1 MSKDIKKALE
11 HCAEW
16 NCDNCPNREELG
28 SGEIVCR
35 GRLLPEVLEYVADL
49 EAKLKESEKD
59 KQFYFFENGEKGLKI
74 RELKK
79 QLGKKEKLIER
90 LQCIIDKLR
99 DKKFAG
105 KTLVEAV
112 NAVYEPLFKNK
123 CDEVE
128 EFKQQLAELKEK
140 LAQYENIEK
149 EIGCDIE
156 VFWKVYRRLSGH
168 GKSDIHLYS
177 IFNNEIVEIMPTEI
191 ISGTYSNYPQD
202 CSFKYSI
209 WDKIC
214 ESYQET
220 YSYFHFHDYNNEW
233 FLSKEEAEAKLKE
246 LEDKGE

>member
-1 MSKDIKKALE
+1 MERLTHKIVYDNE
-11 HCAEW
+11 HCQYVFDYNQDSEVGTKLG
-16 NCDNCPNREELG
+16 EL
-28 SGEIVCR
+28 ED
-35 GRLLPEVLEYVADL
+35 VLEEFELTSAEDLRNYLNFKGNMAIWEGELNYKNKIADL
-49 EAKLKESEKD
+49 EQE
-59 KQFYFFENGEKGLKI
+59 
-74 RELKK
+74 
-79 QLGKKEKLIER
+79 
-90 LQCIIDKLR
+90 
-99 DKKFAG
+99 
-105 KTLVEAV
+105 
-112 NAVYEPLFKNK
+112 
-123 CDEVE
+123 
-128 EFKQQLAELKEK
+128 LAELKEK

-202 CSFKYSI
+202 CSFKYSV

-233 FLSKEEAEAKLKE
+233 FLSKEEAEQKLAEIEGKE
-246 LEDKGE
+246 